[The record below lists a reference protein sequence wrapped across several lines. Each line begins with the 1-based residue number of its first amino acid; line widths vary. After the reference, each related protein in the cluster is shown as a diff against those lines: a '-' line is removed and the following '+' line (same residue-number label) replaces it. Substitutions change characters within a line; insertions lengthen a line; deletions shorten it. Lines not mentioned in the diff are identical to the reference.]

1 MVDNDAVILS
11 VSVGF
16 QVTAAVTA
24 LLLIPLSG
32 RATAWILFSVVFLLM
47 AARRFLSLLQ
57 EAGFIDN
64 AQRLHSMIEPVALV
78 ISILLVIA
86 VYLTRRIFIDLSY
99 SRSQLEKQLDEL
111 RRFQQVTVGREL
123 RLRALEDENARLQQQ
138 LASLPIQPTERGA
151 ETD

>member
-1 MVDNDAVILS
+1 MVDNVAAILS
-11 VSVGF
+11 VSVGC

-47 AARRFLSLLQ
+47 AARRFLSLLH
-57 EAGFIDN
+57 EAGFIDDP
-64 AQRLHSMIEPVALV
+64 QRLHSMIEPVALV

-86 VYLTRRIFIDLSY
+86 VYLTRRIFIDLLR
-99 SRSQLEKQLDEL
+99 SRHQLEKQLDEL

-123 RLRALEDENARLQQQ
+123 RMQELEEENARLQQQ
-138 LASLPIQPTERGA
+138 LARLPAQADECGA
-151 ETD
+151 EAD